1 MPARPFPANQ
11 FTVSGLA
18 IHLMAEA
25 EFCPITGELLGPTRL
40 RRRHLLQMES
50 QYLMEE
56 PLWNHFAVSVCLGM
70 LSDVGCFWKDFWM
83 LLCFARIFSD
93 LLRKVYH
100 GIAQVFST
108 DL

>member
-50 QYLMEE
+50 QYLEE
-56 PLWNHFAVSVCLGM
+56 PPVAV
-70 LSDVGCFWKDFWM
+70 DVSEPIVWLYIYIINM
-83 LLCFARIFSD
+83 
-93 LLRKVYH
+93 VY
-100 GIAQVFST
+100 IYIIV
-108 DL
+108 